1 MSVSILDLIQYVRK
15 HLKLIFICIVV
26 AALLGQ
32 IVLSQ
37 MQQYV
42 ASTTIQYSYAEAQ
55 EGKNPKGDKLDVYE
69 IMSPTVI
76 EKVITSLNLNTS
88 VERIRSSIS
97 VTPFIDATTQTKQK
111 ALTEKGEDFEFNP
124 TEYTVAFTYDGSYGA
139 SYGAKV
145 LNKLL
150 ESYDEYF
157 RQTYTGQNKIPDLF
171 TNIDYNKY
179 DYMELCDLIESQ
191 VNEITGVLASLSE
204 DSPDFRSSKTG
215 LTMNDLKFYFSN
227 LSQNDYTKLYS
238 YVRMGCLSKDSE
250 VLIKNYQY
258 KVEQRRLEMAKKTEE
273 ARVAYETM
281 LDFYREYKEGQ
292 IASNNNAAND
302 NRNNDNV
309 NTNIIRENDLT
320 KILTT
325 YDKIINQYVD
335 SGTAAIQAEKDI
347 DYYNMLIEA
356 FQNDTVSEQTKE
368 AYTNH
373 ADALIEKIVSEMVN
387 YIQLTNET
395 INDYNVYKGTQYISY
410 LSSVGTEATLSH
422 SVITL
427 FSLFAGLAIGI
438 LMAVFIE
445 ILRKLKERA
454 SLESRRE
461 KMAMLKEGISP
472 VNLDKLLP
480 MERALYEAA
489 MDNFKEFTLFY
500 LPMVN
505 TDGEWVGAEALVRW
519 NSSEFGMV
527 SPAEFIPIAEK
538 HGIMEM
544 LGGWILREACN
555 QCKLWNTELSPDL
568 LVSINFTINQVS
580 GPLFMDGI
588 FQVIS
593 ESKVDPA
600 NIILEISH
608 GGSIADVET
617 VSKKLMAMKAL
628 DVSIAIDN
636 FGSEA
641 SSVDALYRLPVDYVK
656 VDREYVQNI
665 QNNLNNQNF
674 ITNVINIANMME
686 YKVCAE
692 GIEKAEEAAM
702 LKELGVQFFQ
712 GYHYSR
718 PISANQFESIYR
730 LRRELV

>member
-15 HLKLIFICIVV
+15 HLKLIFVCIVV

-32 IVLSQ
+32 MVLSQ
-37 MQQYV
+37 KQQYV

-97 VTPFIDATTQTKQK
+97 VTPFIDATTQAKQK

-124 TEYTVAFTYDGSYGA
+124 TEYTVAFTYAGSYGA

-150 ESYDEYF
+150 EAYDEYF

-171 TNIDYNKY
+171 TNIDYSKY

-191 VNEITGVLASLSE
+191 TNDITKVLASLSE
-204 DSPDFRSSKTG
+204 DSPNFRSSKTG
-215 LTMNDLKFYFSN
+215 LTMNDLMFYFSN

-258 KVEQRRLEMAKKTEE
+258 KVEQRRLDMAKKTEE
-273 ARVAYETM
+273 ARVSYETM

-292 IASNNNAAND
+292 IASNNDAAND

-309 NTNIIRENDLT
+309 NNNIIRENDLT

-335 SGTAAIQAEKDI
+335 SGTAAVQAEKDI

-356 FQNDTVSEQTKE
+356 FQNDSVSAQTKE
-368 AYTNH
+368 AYTKQ

-410 LSSVGTEATLSH
+410 LSSVGTDATLSP

-427 FSLFAGLAIGI
+427 FSLFAGLALGI
-438 LMAVFIE
+438 LLAVFIE

-461 KMAMLKEGISP
+461 KMAMLEEGVSP
-472 VNLDKLLP
+472 VNLDKLPPL
-480 MERALYEAA
+480 ERALYEAA

-505 TDGEWVGAEALVRW
+505 ADGEWVGAEALVRW

-555 QCKLWNTELSPDL
+555 QCKLWNKELSPDL

-641 SSVDALYRLPVDYVK
+641 SSVDALYKLPVDYVK
-656 VDREYVQNI
+656 VDREYVQDI
-665 QNNLNNQNF
+665 QSNLNNQNF

>member
-258 KVEQRRLEMAKKTEE
+258 KVEQRRLEK
-273 ARVAYETM
+273 R
-281 LDFYREYKEGQ
+281 
-292 IASNNNAAND
+292 
-302 NRNNDNV
+302 
-309 NTNIIRENDLT
+309 
-320 KILTT
+320 
-325 YDKIINQYVD
+325 
-335 SGTAAIQAEKDI
+335 
-347 DYYNMLIEA
+347 
-356 FQNDTVSEQTKE
+356 
-368 AYTNH
+368 
-373 ADALIEKIVSEMVN
+373 
-387 YIQLTNET
+387 
-395 INDYNVYKGTQYISY
+395 
-410 LSSVGTEATLSH
+410 
-422 SVITL
+422 
-427 FSLFAGLAIGI
+427 
-438 LMAVFIE
+438 
-445 ILRKLKERA
+445 RKP
-454 SLESRRE
+454 
-461 KMAMLKEGISP
+461 G
-472 VNLDKLLP
+472 
-480 MERALYEAA
+480 
-489 MDNFKEFTLFY
+489 
-500 LPMVN
+500 
-505 TDGEWVGAEALVRW
+505 
-519 NSSEFGMV
+519 
-527 SPAEFIPIAEK
+527 
-538 HGIMEM
+538 
-544 LGGWILREACN
+544 
-555 QCKLWNTELSPDL
+555 
-568 LVSINFTINQVS
+568 
-580 GPLFMDGI
+580 
-588 FQVIS
+588 
-593 ESKVDPA
+593 
-600 NIILEISH
+600 
-608 GGSIADVET
+608 
-617 VSKKLMAMKAL
+617 
-628 DVSIAIDN
+628 
-636 FGSEA
+636 
-641 SSVDALYRLPVDYVK
+641 
-656 VDREYVQNI
+656 
-665 QNNLNNQNF
+665 
-674 ITNVINIANMME
+674 
-686 YKVCAE
+686 
-692 GIEKAEEAAM
+692 
-702 LKELGVQFFQ
+702 
-712 GYHYSR
+712 
-718 PISANQFESIYR
+718 
-730 LRRELV
+730 